1 MIPSLFFNF
10 KQYQVPMRFK
20 LFLFFFIILTSKVS
34 AQELNFTVTIN
45 SDRARTQNKDIFDQ
59 MKNSFEQFLNGRSW
73 TNDQF
78 DPEERIKGNMLVTI
92 NDMPQV
98 GFFEATVQI
107 QAVRPVYGS
116 SYESLAF
123 NFVDRNWSFEFL
135 ESQPMEFNRYSH
147 LSEITSLL
155 AYYAYTV
162 IGIDYDTFAPEGGE
176 PYFEIANNIVS
187 NAQQS
192 SRPGWEQN
200 PSNKRNRYWLIDEL
214 YSAQVTRP
222 VRDAYY
228 LMHRL
233 GMDQL
238 TKKPEEAYQN
248 ILEALKKLEEVNR
261 TQPNSILTI
270 TFMDAKSDE
279 ISKILK
285 NAPDEIKE
293 QAVSIL
299 LKVDPNNARKYN
311 DILKG

>member
-1 MIPSLFFNF
+1 
-10 KQYQVPMRFK
+10 MRFK
-20 LFLFFFIILTSKVS
+20 LSLFFFIILTSKVS

-155 AYYAYTV
+155 AYYAYIV

-238 TKKPEEAYQN
+238 TKKPAEAYQN